1 VIARLNSSPELMDE
15 ANPEAAERGGRTEA
29 GTAEPLTQR
38 QYETLLGLARSLV
51 SELDLEA
58 VLRQVL
64 TAARDLTGARYAA
77 IGILDEQKRG
87 LERFVHIGVEES
99 TRQAIGHLPRGRG
112 ILGELIRHPTPLRL
126 GDVSSHPRSYGF
138 PPNHPPMKRFLGV
151 PVMIRGEAWGNLYLT
166 EKADGG
172 KFDDADENLI
182 VLLSQW
188 AAIAIENARL
198 YRGLDRRGAELEQAV
213 RTLEAGADI
222 SRAAAEGGE
231 VTELLPLIT
240 KRARDLVSARVAL
253 IALPSDGGLS
263 IVAAAGEKAS
273 GLVGLPLDAERSM
286 FAEPLQTG
294 KVRSL
299 SATGGQSI
307 RIDELRLEGSAMLVA
322 PLRFRD
328 RRPGLIVA
336 VDSLAGIAFDA
347 DDEAALSSFAANAAI
362 TLATADSVEA
372 DRLQRAMHAAE
383 SERARWARELHDET
397 LQELGALRLILDAGS
412 SHGDLK
418 EIREAARQTVTG
430 LDTAIRNL
438 QGLITELRPAALDQ
452 LGIGAAIESLA
463 SRVQAASNVSVEIDL
478 SLAWDEGRVSERL
491 DPDLES
497 TIYRLTQEGTT
508 NALKHAEASSL
519 AVSIVEE
526 EASIR
531 IRIADDGVGFDPEA
545 VERGFGLVGMEERVR
560 LARGTLRID
569 TAPGRGTELVAT
581 LPVRRA
587 G

>member
-1 VIARLNSSPELMDE
+1 MEE
-15 ANPEAAERGGRTEA
+15 ANPEAVERGGHARA
-29 GTAEPLTQR
+29 DAAEPLTQG
-38 QYETLLGLARSLV
+38 QYETLLGVARSLV

-77 IGILDEQKRG
+77 LGILDEEKRE
-87 LERFVHIGVEES
+87 LERFVHIGIEES
-99 TRQAIGHLPRGRG
+99 TRQAIGNLPRGRG

-138 PPNHPPMKRFLGV
+138 PPNHPPMKSFLGV
-151 PVMIRGEAWGNLYLT
+151 PVVLRGEAWGNLYLT

-172 KFDDADENLI
+172 EFDDADESVI

-198 YRGLDRRGAELEQAV
+198 YRGLDRRGADLERAV

-222 SRAAAEGGE
+222 SRAVAQGIELD
-231 VTELLPLIT
+231 ELLELIA
-240 KRARDLVSARVAL
+240 KRVRDLLSARLAL

-263 IVAAAGEKAS
+263 ISAAAGEVTS
-273 GLVGLPLDAERSM
+273 GLVGQFLDVERLM

-294 KVRSL
+294 AVRSL
-299 SATGGQSI
+299 NATAGRSI
-307 RIDELRLEGSAMLVA
+307 RISELGLEGSSMLIA
-322 PLRFRD
+322 PLEFRD
-328 RRPGLIVA
+328 RPPGLIVA
-336 VDSLAGIAFDA
+336 IDSLGGFSFDA

-362 TLATADSVEA
+362 TLVTADSVEA
-372 DRLQRAMHAAE
+372 QRLQQAMQAAE

-412 SHGDLK
+412 SRADIE
-418 EIREAARQTVTG
+418 EIRDTAKQTVAG

-438 QGLITELRPAALDQ
+438 QGLLTELRPATLDE
-452 LGIGAAIESLA
+452 LGIGAALESLA
-463 SRVQAASNVSVEIDL
+463 ARVRASWDISVEMEL
-478 SLAWDEGRVSERL
+478 SLELEQGRAGERL
-491 DPDLES
+491 DPDLEA
-497 TIYRLTQEGTT
+497 TIYRLVQEGIN
-508 NALKHAEASSL
+508 NALKHAEAKSL
-519 AVSIVEE
+519 AVSVVEE
-526 EASIR
+526 GDSITIEVR
-531 IRIADDGVGFDPEA
+531 DDGVGFDPDE

-560 LARGTLRID
+560 LVHGTLAID
-569 TAPGRGTELVAT
+569 SAPGRGTKVVAT
-581 LPVRRA
+581 LPVKRA